1 MSSTTPYALQNN
13 RIHVVN
19 PPEAL
24 NKLAGKRKET
34 RGNGSYPKYNF
45 KYNGGASTITPIPR
59 LWHRQYKISHP
70 AVHRQCIFPSRHP
83 STSRPAPAPQSG
95 LRTSHIAHRTT
106 PVATCVSCQ
115 SSVNRVRARRNRE
128 IEGHYK
134 RADYPLAPSESF
146 YAKGCRLAGCPR
158 STLRRSL
165 SWNRFVEAHSFVIA
179 TGHCRNE
186 QSTTDG
192 LLIDQLVHCKQA
204 SVRVDGSLMGT
215 TGGIRPLKTSCGCPA
230 MSHWILHRHMNDS
243 SPTSRLLKRPV
254 AEIPVRML
262 EKTEL
267 HSELYTLHGVTLL
280 KANGYTLVTIRY
292 GGYCLANNTHFTP
305 KPDENEFYENI
316 FNSRSLAE
324 GINNPDNIRIA

>member
-1 MSSTTPYALQNN
+1 MLSRISSKMSSTTPYALQNN

-24 NKLAGKRKET
+24 NKLADKRKET

-59 LWHRQYKISHP
+59 PWHRQHKISHP

-128 IEGHYK
+128 IEGHHK

-204 SVRVDGSLMGT
+204 SVRKLSGPCHPRYSGEARHSLVR
-215 TGGIRPLKTSCGCPA
+215 GGWITNGD
-230 MSHWILHRHMNDS
+230 HWGHSTIEDIVWLPCYVSLDS
-243 SPTSRLLKRPV
+243 S
-254 AEIPVRML
+254 
-262 EKTEL
+262 
-267 HSELYTLHGVTLL
+267 
-280 KANGYTLVTIRY
+280 
-292 GGYCLANNTHFTP
+292 
-305 KPDENEFYENI
+305 
-316 FNSRSLAE
+316 
-324 GINNPDNIRIA
+324 